1 MDLLEQA
8 KHFLESKGFF
18 VEGRTEAQEL
28 GFIQHELGFQ
38 DVESANVFYYIGRLI
53 TNKGPQTKAAIEKYL
68 NSKFNNK
75 IPNVGTVEK
84 FPGDDE
90 TEDHYEDYTME
101 WEEFLRAYFSRDNN
115 KWGFTGDS
123 SEWWNDVAK
132 WHEEKAA
139 EEDPNSRIVSAFF
152 DWYKE
157 KKNGNETN
165 PPAEVIDF
173 FDNTPIDT
181 QEQAFGKYYKFALAQ
196 LDKYLEG
203 GSGLSEEEMLIKEF
217 WDWHRAKKNGKP
229 YKMPENVITGM
240 IKFLKTTKALEVM
253 QQYYYYA
260 VRVIEKLADT
270 VIKTPVNLT
279 GLQKELQ
286 RIMDNL
292 DNDKYVDELEK
303 IEINR
308 LKGGDMTAGPV
319 FVLPTSVIKSIR
331 TMAKDTKNIDSSKV
345 GKVDKSQVKECY
357 VYCTNELNRKFHVG
371 KTGIFDLNIQDFY
384 DTYKIVFQRG
394 FNTKTLHKIFDEVS
408 QYLLDQLD
416 KGTADY
422 WKNRG
427 KIEEDEIDDFNEAY
441 RLKQMNL
448 IKENSNFE
456 NYKDRVFSYLH
467 SNSSYSY
474 KELQHLISVNTN
486 TIYKG
491 YKENQTPDETA
502 LDILDGLNESKK
514 FNKAYKALKSA
525 GYVILEDVTDEVL
538 QHGLSPFD
546 KAKLEKGQKPSWAK
560 SVTELGP
567 RPKRPKGSSD
577 WTERAWRSVRGE
589 KEPYKESD
597 WRRDNELHLKD
608 NQDLEERLKA
618 ILNVKAEFE
627 ATKDKLNVYV
637 TGKRFE
643 VECRGLNYIVKM
655 FGLDS
660 VFNRNYATVKSLS
673 NVAKFIE
680 ENV

>member
-8 KHFLESKGFF
+8 KHFLESKGFI

-28 GFIQHELGFQ
+28 GFLQHELGFQ

-84 FPGDDE
+84 FPGDDD

-101 WEEFLRAYFSRDNN
+101 WEEFLRTYFSRDNN

-123 SEWWNDVAK
+123 SEWWDDVAK
-132 WHEEKAA
+132 WHDEKAA
-139 EEDPNSRIVSAFF
+139 EEDPNAKYVKLFW
-152 DWYKE
+152 DWYKD
-157 KKNGNETN
+157 KKAGGKSTPNHDML
-165 PPAEVIDF
+165 IWI
-173 FDNTPIDT
+173 DNTDEET
-181 QEQAFGKYYKFALAQ
+181 VEKAFGKYYKFAMSQ
-196 LDKYLEG
+196 LEQYLDVDVLTTEDK
-203 GSGLSEEEMLIKEF
+203 LIQKF
-217 WDWHRAKKNGKP
+217 WDWHRAKKDGKP
-229 YKMPENVITGM
+229 YQLDQDTIDGLVT
-240 IKFLKTTKALEVM
+240 FLRKPKAVEVL
-253 QQYYYYA
+253 QQYYYYF
-260 VRVIEKLADT
+260 VRVIEKLSDKT
-270 VIKTPVNLT
+270 IKTPINTT

-292 DNDKYVDELEK
+292 DNDDFVDELEK
-303 IEINR
+303 IERNR
-308 LKGGDMTAGPV
+308 LRGGDMTAGPI
-319 FVLPTSVIKSIR
+319 FVLPTEVVKSIR
-331 TMAKDTKNIDSSKV
+331 TLAKDTKNIDKAKV
-345 GKVDKSQVKECY
+345 GKIDKSQVKECY
-357 VYCTNELNRKFHVG
+357 AYCINELNRKFHVG

-427 KIEEDEIDDFNEAY
+427 KIEQDEIDDFNEAY

-448 IKENSNFE
+448 IKENSSFE

-491 YKENQTPDETA
+491 YKENQSPDETA
-502 LDILDGLNESKK
+502 LDILDGLNESKN
-514 FNKAYKALKSA
+514 FNVAYKALKSA

-597 WRRDNELHLKD
+597 WRRDNELNLKD

-618 ILNVKAEFE
+618 ILNIKAEFE

>member
-8 KHFLESKGFF
+8 QHFLESKGFL
-18 VEGRTEAQEL
+18 VESETVEEL
-28 GFIQHELGFQ
+28 GFK
-38 DVESANVFYYIGRLI
+38 DAVSANVFYYIGRYI
-53 TNKGPQTKAAIEKYL
+53 ENKGPQTESAIEKYL
-68 NSKFNNK
+68 KSKFNGN
-75 IPNVGTVEK
+75 IPSINVQEK
-84 FPGDDE
+84 SSVNWTTFLGRYFYKDGRKWDFTDDGH
-90 TEDHYEDYTME
+90 DW
-101 WEEFLRAYFSRDNN
+101 WEE
-115 KWGFTGDS
+115 
-123 SEWWNDVAK
+123 VAK
-132 WHEEKAA
+132 WHEEKAK
-139 EEDPNSRIVSAFF
+139 EENPNADIVAAFF
-152 DWYKE
+152 DWYKV

-173 FDNTPIDT
+173 FDNTPIET
-181 QEQAFGKYYKFALAQ
+181 QEQAFGKYYKFALTQ

-203 GSGLSEEEMLIKEF
+203 GAGLSEEEMLIKEF

-331 TMAKDTKNIDSSKV
+331 SLAKDTNNINKEKV
-345 GKVDKSQVKECY
+345 GKIDKSQVKDCY
-357 VYCTNELNRKFHVG
+357 AYCVNELNRKFHIG

-384 DTYKIVFQRG
+384 DTYKIVFKRG
-394 FNTKTLHKIFDEVS
+394 FNTKTLYKIFDEVS

-422 WKNRG
+422 WKNSG
-427 KIEEDEIDDFNEAY
+427 KIEQDEIDDFNEAY
-441 RLKQMNL
+441 K
-448 IKENSNFE
+448 
-456 NYKDRVFSYLH
+456 V
-467 SNSSYSY
+467 
-474 KELQHLISVNTN
+474 
-486 TIYKG
+486 
-491 YKENQTPDETA
+491 
-502 LDILDGLNESKK
+502 
-514 FNKAYKALKSA
+514 LKSA
-525 GYVILEDVTDEVL
+525 GYIILKEDTIDDVL

-546 KAKLEKGQKPSWAK
+546 NARLNKGQKPSWATK
-560 SVTELGP
+560 VTEIGP
-567 RPKRPKGSSD
+567 RPKRPKNSND
-577 WTERAWRSVRGE
+577 WSERAMRAVRGE
-589 KEPYKESD
+589 KAPYSESD
-597 WRRDNELHLKD
+597 WRRENELNKRD
-608 NQDLEERLKA
+608 NQVLGDKLKS

-637 TGKRFE
+637 TDKRFE
-643 VECRGLNYIVKM
+643 VENRGLLYFVKM
-655 FGLDS
+655 IGYDS
-660 VFNRNYATVKSLS
+660 IFNIKTNRFKSLS
-673 NVAKFIE
+673 DVAKFIE